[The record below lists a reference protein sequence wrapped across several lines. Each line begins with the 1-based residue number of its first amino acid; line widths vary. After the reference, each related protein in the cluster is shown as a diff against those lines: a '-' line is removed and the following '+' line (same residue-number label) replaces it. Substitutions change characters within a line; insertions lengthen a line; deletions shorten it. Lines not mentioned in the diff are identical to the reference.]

1 MEGNGMM
8 RKYGMMGGSGGGM
21 MGGSGGGFGG
31 GSSSVRGRSLATE
44 NFSRGDIT
52 IWLKDD
58 AISPGKWLE

>member
-1 MEGNGMM
+1 
-8 RKYGMMGGSGGGM
+8 MMGGSGGGM